1 MQKSIAKIGFLSTV
15 GVISISLTGCAGLG
29 KTLGLDKTV
38 QCNKIIKVTQS
49 AAAAVKELESASKT
63 KDAVKIIQS
72 FADTSVN
79 IGKMSKEMQAL
90 EINDEKLKGLQTN
103 FVKLYQDNSTGLG
116 ETGTAL
122 KENNQPVAQ
131 AAIAKMVEGDKQEV
145 ILVND
150 LNSYC
155 SRK

>member
-1 MQKSIAKIGFLSTV
+1 MQKSITKIGFLSTV
-15 GVISISLTGCAGLG
+15 GVISISLTGCA
-29 KTLGLDKTV
+29 GLDKTV

-49 AAAAVKELESASKT
+49 AAAAVKELEGASKT

-72 FADTSVN
+72 FADTSIN
-79 IGKMSKEMQAL
+79 IGKMSKEMQGL

-103 FVKLYQDNSTGLG
+103 FVKLYQDNSNGLS
-116 ETGTAL
+116 ETGIAL
-122 KENNQPVAQ
+122 KEKNQPVAQ